1 MVHGQSRARTPPPL
15 TVVCAG
21 FDWGHPSP
29 LRHLEV
35 ALSREHRVIHVES
48 LGLRRPRPGRA
59 DLGRLL
65 WKGSRI
71 AGLSPCDGP
80 RARVEV
86 LPPRA
91 IPLPA
96 SPVARVLNGW
106 ALERSVRRLHGADP
120 VDVFLTALPTALEFM
135 IRVRARTS
143 VYYRVDDWPRWP
155 EVDGDV
161 VADLE
166 RMLMDR
172 VDLTFATSRVLLKGA
187 RCRRG
192 PAVHL
197 PQGVDGKHF
206 GAAMRAGP
214 TLPAMADLVPP
225 VLGAFGRWDDRVD
238 WPLLG
243 AVARDWPGTLAL
255 AGEIVPRGRRLPYA
269 PSLCWLGPV
278 SYPDLPAMAR
288 GVDAWI
294 LPYRVGPRTDAIDPL
309 KLREYLATGRPV
321 VATPMPELSRWKP
334 LLRVA
339 DSAEGLVAS
348 AFECSRDP
356 ADGREA
362 RLAALEGE
370 GWNQRARVFL
380 EHVLG
385 VPSDGQSGGRGGRSP
400 GTR

>member
-1 MVHGQSRARTPPPL
+1 MIPGRPHTHPHLPL

-48 LGLRRPRPGRA
+48 LGLRRPRPDRA

-71 AGLSPCDGP
+71 AGLAPSAGP
-80 RARVEV
+80 RANVEV

-106 ALERSVRRLHGADP
+106 ALERSVRRLQGVGP

-135 IRVRARTS
+135 VRVRARTS

-172 VDLTFATSRVLLKGA
+172 VDLTFATSRELLKGA

-192 PAVHL
+192 APVHL
-197 PQGVDGKHF
+197 PQGVDREHF
-206 GAAMRAGP
+206 GAALTAGP
-214 TLPAMADLVPP
+214 TLPAMAGLVPP
-225 VLGAFGRWDDRVD
+225 VLGAFGRWDDRID
-238 WPLLG
+238 WPLLR

-255 AGEIVPRGRRLPYA
+255 AGEIVPRGRRLADA
-269 PSLCWLGPV
+269 PSVCWLGPV
-278 SYPDLPAMAR
+278 SYLDLPAMAR

-321 VATPMPELSRWKP
+321 VATSMPELSHWKP
-334 LLRVA
+334 HLRIA
-339 DSAEGLVAS
+339 DSAEGLLSA

-356 ADGREA
+356 ADGRGA

-370 GWNQRARVFL
+370 GWDERARVFL

-385 VPSDGQSGGRGGRSP
+385 VPPDGKIGRRGG
-400 GTR
+400 